1 MSTQLPTQLCAHVDN
16 APSSLKAARYPQAP
30 NCVDNCFDESQTQ
43 HQKTS
48 RIISS
53 TQTDIT
59 YLSGNTVQTNRAT
72 SPFFLCTYKIS
83 YFKPSNAPPPI

>member
-1 MSTQLPTQLCAHVDN
+1 
-16 APSSLKAARYPQAP
+16 
-30 NCVDNCFDESQTQ
+30 VDNCFDESQTQ

-72 SPFFLCTYKIS
+72 SLKRNVENLARKTSVAGISGTVLHKFLLEVIELI
-83 YFKPSNAPPPI
+83 KPVNTILDTKSVTSA

>member
-72 SPFFLCTYKIS
+72 SNSFLRIFIRICL
-83 YFKPSNAPPPI
+83 AV